1 MLFRLIVFVL
11 MASTI
16 VVGVVL
22 YVKAA
27 ALEKEIAA
35 ESSVDEDE
43 NHEEIGSAAEHEEEL
58 D

>member
-1 MLFRLIVFVL
+1 MLFKLVVFVL
-11 MASTI
+11 IASTI

-22 YVKAA
+22 YAKAA

-43 NHEEIGSAAEHEEEL
+43 DTENIASAAEQDEEL